1 MNKAV
6 NVAIVG
12 ATGAVGE
19 TMLKIL
25 AERQFPIGKL
35 HLLASERSAGEKLE
49 YGARTITVQ
58 DLSGFDPAGVD
69 IALFSAGG
77 SVSKEYAPRFA
88 AAGAVVIDNSSVF
101 RQDDDVPLRTWAR
114 TPSTP
119 NRRPRTARYR
129 RPRGRSRTGPAR

>member
-49 YGARTITVQ
+49 
-58 DLSGFDPAGVD
+58 
-69 IALFSAGG
+69 
-77 SVSKEYAPRFA
+77 
-88 AAGAVVIDNSSVF
+88 
-101 RQDDDVPLRTWAR
+101 
-114 TPSTP
+114 
-119 NRRPRTARYR
+119 
-129 RPRGRSRTGPAR
+129 